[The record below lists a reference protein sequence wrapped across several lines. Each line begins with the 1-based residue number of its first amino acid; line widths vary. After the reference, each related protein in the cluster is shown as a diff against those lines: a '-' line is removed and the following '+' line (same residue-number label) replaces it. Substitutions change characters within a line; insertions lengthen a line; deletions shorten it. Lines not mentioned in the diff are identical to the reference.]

1 VLGNLGVSEQ
11 MASQVE
17 QELEQVR
24 ADKERLAQEKE
35 QETQLRQEAEL
46 AHRLVL
52 RDLQQL
58 KEDQLRLPADKDA
71 EKAKLEEA
79 LKTENP
85 DARSAH
91 PAASALEE
99 SGKSQMSFEDFLDL
113 LSPPEAAADDP
124 LQAKASLR
132 RQRLLGHVG
141 HLLCPGEPSPSVYQ
155 VANVLA
161 QRFVSPSQ
169 VSIEKAEYGYE
180 NPVDMANFLNAADIR
195 LVRGAFLKKLHKLGQ
210 AMPRRQEA
218 QQAYA
223 GSATALVTPEEV
235 TEWAEKAVGQG
246 LQEAGRIV
254 SVSHVWETREHPD
267 PHCYQL
273 GLLACH
279 LQDTDW
285 VFYDYMSLFQYFR
298 NDVDQERSFRLGM
311 DNMHL
316 LYSHEGTTTARLEE
330 LTPDKSRKSD
340 TDTVSVFS
348 AKLARVV
355 PVPVGELTH
364 NATPYQ
370 CRGWCVAER
379 EWSATRSTSNA
390 SGHLTEA
397 KSHKT
402 LTMGQLNREQFLTL
416 LVALK
421 NYPQLERL
429 ELKNC
434 DIEVAALCEAI
445 ETSPITAVQ
454 LEGIG
459 ASKAVEAVKGLMHL
473 EKLRVIAANACG
485 LADAEAA
492 ILAEELKR
500 WMRGKLELHLNNNSL
515 GKKGLL
521 DLAEA
526 ICSVKD
532 VNCRAV
538 GNPIDATELDPESE
552 ALLIQAFDASLWLD
566 AELQKKIGPRATRAI
581 TQACYLGKLELDLGK
596 KNLGPDGARGLAD
609 GLQGLAQLQ
618 QLSLNLRE
626 NKIGSDGARAL
637 AESLRGLAQLQQ
649 LTLDLR
655 KNEIGLDGLRSLVEG
670 LRGLVQLQQLTLDL
684 ECNEI
689 GPDGARGLADGLQGL
704 AQLQQLTL
712 NLWGNKIGPDGARG
726 LADGLQGLAQLQQL
740 TLNLWNNK
748 IGPDGARGL
757 ADGLQG
763 LAQLQQ
769 LTLNLWG
776 NNIGPD
782 GARGLAEGLRGL
794 VQLQQLK
801 LSLEFNKIGPDG
813 ARGLA
818 EGLRGLVQLQQL
830 TLSLGDNKIGSDGA
844 RGLAEGLRGL
854 VQLQQ
859 LTLSL
864 GDTDIGPDGARGLA
878 DGLQGLAQ
886 LQQLTLSLG
895 DNDIGS
901 AGARG
906 LAEGLRG
913 LVQLQ
918 QLTLDLQLNDIGP
931 DGARNLADGLQGLA
945 QLQQLTLDLRLNKIG
960 PDGARGLAEG
970 LRGLVQ
976 LQQLEVDLRFNE
988 IGPDG
993 ARGLAEGLRGL
1004 VQLQQ
1009 LEVDLRFNEIG
1020 REDEEE
1026 LRALLNAL
1034 PAPKKRIEL

>member
-1 VLGNLGVSEQ
+1 

-58 KEDQLRLPADKDA
+58 KEDQLRLPADKDV

-91 PAASALEE
+91 PASALEE

-180 NPVDMANFLNAADIR
+180 NPVDLANFLNAADIR

-364 NATPYQ
+364 NVTPYQ

-421 NYPQLERL
+421 NYPQLELL

-434 DIEVAALCEAI
+434 DIEVAALCEALP
-445 ETSPITAVQ
+445 ET
-454 LEGIG
+454 L
-459 ASKAVEAVKGLMHL
+459 
-473 EKLRVIAANACG
+473 
-485 LADAEAA
+485 
-492 ILAEELKR
+492 
-500 WMRGKLELHLNNNSL
+500 
-515 GKKGLL
+515 
-521 DLAEA
+521 
-526 ICSVKD
+526 
-532 VNCRAV
+532 
-538 GNPIDATELDPESE
+538 
-552 ALLIQAFDASLWLD
+552 
-566 AELQKKIGPRATRAI
+566 PR
-581 TQACYLGKLELDLGK
+581 
-596 KNLGPDGARGLAD
+596 
-609 GLQGLAQLQ
+609 
-618 QLSLNLRE
+618 
-626 NKIGSDGARAL
+626 
-637 AESLRGLAQLQQ
+637 
-649 LTLDLR
+649 
-655 KNEIGLDGLRSLVEG
+655 
-670 LRGLVQLQQLTLDL
+670 
-684 ECNEI
+684 
-689 GPDGARGLADGLQGL
+689 
-704 AQLQQLTL
+704 
-712 NLWGNKIGPDGARG
+712 
-726 LADGLQGLAQLQQL
+726 
-740 TLNLWNNK
+740 
-748 IGPDGARGL
+748 
-757 ADGLQG
+757 
-763 LAQLQQ
+763 
-769 LTLNLWG
+769 
-776 NNIGPD
+776 
-782 GARGLAEGLRGL
+782 
-794 VQLQQLK
+794 
-801 LSLEFNKIGPDG
+801 
-813 ARGLA
+813 
-818 EGLRGLVQLQQL
+818 
-830 TLSLGDNKIGSDGA
+830 
-844 RGLAEGLRGL
+844 
-854 VQLQQ
+854 
-859 LTLSL
+859 
-864 GDTDIGPDGARGLA
+864 
-878 DGLQGLAQ
+878 
-886 LQQLTLSLG
+886 
-895 DNDIGS
+895 
-901 AGARG
+901 
-906 LAEGLRG
+906 
-913 LVQLQ
+913 
-918 QLTLDLQLNDIGP
+918 
-931 DGARNLADGLQGLA
+931 
-945 QLQQLTLDLRLNKIG
+945 
-960 PDGARGLAEG
+960 
-970 LRGLVQ
+970 
-976 LQQLEVDLRFNE
+976 
-988 IGPDG
+988 
-993 ARGLAEGLRGL
+993 
-1004 VQLQQ
+1004 
-1009 LEVDLRFNEIG
+1009 
-1020 REDEEE
+1020 
-1026 LRALLNAL
+1026 
-1034 PAPKKRIEL
+1034 

>member
-1 VLGNLGVSEQ
+1 RVLGNLGVSEQ

-596 KNLGPDGARGLAD
+596 KNLGPD
-609 GLQGLAQLQ
+609 
-618 QLSLNLRE
+618 
-626 NKIGSDGARAL
+626 
-637 AESLRGLAQLQQ
+637 
-649 LTLDLR
+649 
-655 KNEIGLDGLRSLVEG
+655 V
-670 LRGLVQLQQLTLDL
+670 
-684 ECNEI
+684 
-689 GPDGARGLADGLQGL
+689 ARGLADGLQGL

-712 NLWGNKIGPDGARG
+712 NLE
-726 LADGLQGLAQLQQL
+726 
-740 TLNLWNNK
+740 WN
-748 IGPDGARGL
+748 R
-757 ADGLQG
+757 
-763 LAQLQQ
+763 
-769 LTLNLWG
+769 
-776 NNIGPD
+776 
-782 GARGLAEGLRGL
+782 
-794 VQLQQLK
+794 
-801 LSLEFNKIGPDG
+801 
-813 ARGLA
+813 
-818 EGLRGLVQLQQL
+818 
-830 TLSLGDNKIGSDGA
+830 
-844 RGLAEGLRGL
+844 
-854 VQLQQ
+854 
-859 LTLSL
+859 
-864 GDTDIGPDGARGLA
+864 
-878 DGLQGLAQ
+878 
-886 LQQLTLSLG
+886 
-895 DNDIGS
+895 
-901 AGARG
+901 
-906 LAEGLRG
+906 
-913 LVQLQ
+913 
-918 QLTLDLQLNDIGP
+918 IGP

-960 PDGARGLAEG
+960 
-970 LRGLVQ
+970 
-976 LQQLEVDLRFNE
+976 
-988 IGPDG
+988 
-993 ARGLAEGLRGL
+993 
-1004 VQLQQ
+1004 
-1009 LEVDLRFNEIG
+1009 
-1020 REDEEE
+1020 RE
-1026 LRALLNAL
+1026 AQAGQ
-1034 PAPKKRIEL
+1034 APG